1 MALCVFMYLFEVRD
15 SSGIAMI
22 ALQVLTHYVSPGS
35 RVWSRVVLWTEDGRV
50 ALAMV
55 EKAYYFLAENR

>member
-1 MALCVFMYLFEVRD
+1 MALCVFMYLCEVRD
-15 SSGIAMI
+15 SSGIALI
-22 ALQVLTHYVSPGS
+22 ALQLLMQYLSAGS
-35 RVWSRVVLWTEDGRV
+35 RVWSRVVLWTENGRV